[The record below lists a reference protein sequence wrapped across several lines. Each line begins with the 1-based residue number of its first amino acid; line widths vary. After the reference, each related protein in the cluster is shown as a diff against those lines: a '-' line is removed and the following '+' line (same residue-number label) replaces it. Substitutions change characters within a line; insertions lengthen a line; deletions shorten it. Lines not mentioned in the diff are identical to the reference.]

1 MVSECLQW
9 VREPA
14 KEVNKN
20 TVAVVLTDKKGDSLC
35 TTKCFHDNSHVYTP
49 ALLHFAHI

>member
-20 TVAVVLTDKKGDSLC
+20 TVAVVLTDKKR
-35 TTKCFHDNSHVYTP
+35 
-49 ALLHFAHI
+49 